1 MRSWAV
7 GWHPDPPVYIF
18 LHIGKRLERAYL
30 RALGFPNLREL
41 SDWSGRA
48 YSTLMSYRQGAR
60 RVTTDA
66 ARELVDFLRDRAR
79 TFTQTAEKLEAAI
92 NKEEGDSET

>member
-1 MRSWAV
+1 
-7 GWHPDPPVYIF
+7 
-18 LHIGKRLERAYL
+18 
-30 RALGFPNLREL
+30 
-41 SDWSGRA
+41 
-48 YSTLMSYRQGAR
+48 MSYRQGAR